1 MLPSEL
7 STCINYKKLTRRKV
21 EPPQTTIKPY
31 VLVVS
36 QKGWVGAGGGEY
48 PEFINPFSAYF
59 ILKKITLVYPEYV
72 EYIQGNIY

>member
-1 MLPSEL
+1 MNLLKPQF
-7 STCINYKKLTRRKV
+7 NYT
-21 EPPQTTIKPY
+21 
-31 VLVVS
+31 LVVS

-72 EYIQGNIY
+72 EYISRGIFIEKINKFE